1 MFNSRRF
8 IEPLSAKYHCA
19 TMIQYSTY
27 ICCLIGVPIV
37 STKAQLGKSHASSA
51 FAKDIFILKQLV
63 SKDFKLKYRRSVLGV
78 VWSVL
83 NPLLMMV
90 VMSIV
95 FSYMFGGSVENFP
108 LYLIVGNVTFSLMSD
123 STNAA
128 LWSIIDAAP
137 LLKKVKVDRFVFP
150 VQKVLFALVNFA
162 FSLIAV
168 AFVMLWF
175 RVVPTWHLIMLPVV
189 LVLLMLFCIGIGLAI
204 GSLAVFFRDIIHL
217 WGVIILAWTYL
228 TPIFWDLQ
236 LLIDKAAPAWIITLV
251 KVNPMY
257 NYITF
262 MRDIFL
268 WQQVPSATVF
278 GLCCFWAVLALLV
291 GLFIFRKT
299 EHKFILYV

>member
-1 MFNSRRF
+1 MPS
-8 IEPLSAKYHCA
+8 IAPVKYQVP
-19 TMIQYSTY
+19 TGLKKDL
-27 ICCLIGVPIV
+27 LI
-37 STKAQLGKSHASSA
+37 LE
-51 FAKDIFILKQLV
+51 QLV
-63 SKDFKLKYRRSVLGV
+63 TKDFKLKYRRSILGV

-95 FSYMFGGSVENFP
+95 FSYMFGSEVENFP
-108 LYLIVGNVTFSLMSD
+108 LYLIVGNVTFTLMSD

-128 LWSIIDAAP
+128 LRSIIDAAP

-150 VQKVLFALVNFA
+150 VQKVLFALVNYA

-168 AFVMLWF
+168 AVVMLFF
-175 RVVPTWHLIMLPVV
+175 RVVPTWHFIWLP
-189 LVLLMLFCIGIGLAI
+189 LALLLLMLFCIGVGMLI

-217 WGVIILAWTYL
+217 WSVVIIAWTYL
-228 TPIFWDLQ
+228 TPIFWDFS
-236 LLIDKAAPAWIITLV
+236 LLVNKGAPAWIITLV

-257 NYITF
+257 NYIEF

-268 WQQVPSATVF
+268 WQQSPSMT
-278 GLCCFWAVLALLV
+278 VLALCLIWALAALAIGV
-291 GLFIFRKT
+291 FVFRKT

>member
-1 MFNSRRF
+1 M
-8 IEPLSAKYHCA
+8 SAQSK
-19 TMIQYSTY
+19 Q
-27 ICCLIGVPIV
+27 
-37 STKAQLGKSHASSA
+37 ASYASNNL
-51 FAKDIFILKQLV
+51 AKDLYILRQLV
-63 SKDFKLKYRRSVLGV
+63 TKDFKLKYRRSVLGV

-95 FSYMFGGSVENFP
+95 FSYLFGSNIENFP
-108 LYLIVGNVTFSLMSD
+108 LYLIVGNITFTLMSD

-128 LWSIIDAAP
+128 LWSIINAAP

-168 AFVMLWF
+168 ALVMLWF
-175 RVVPTWHLIMLPVV
+175 RVMPTWHLIWLPVC

-204 GSLAVFFRDIIHL
+204 GALAVFFRDVIHL
-217 WGVIILAWTYL
+217 WGVLILAWTYL
-228 TPIFWDLQ
+228 TPIFWDFS
-236 LLIDKAAPAWIITLV
+236 LLVNAGAPGWVIKLV
-251 KVNPMY
+251 EYNPMY

-268 WQQVPSATVF
+268 YQQNPDLHT
-278 GLCCFWAVLALLV
+278 LALCVVWALV
-291 GLFIFRKT
+291 MLIIGIFVFRKT
-299 EHKFILYV
+299 EHKFILYI

>member
-1 MFNSRRF
+1 MS
-8 IEPLSAKYHCA
+8 SKAK
-19 TMIQYSTY
+19 
-27 ICCLIGVPIV
+27 
-37 STKAQLGKSHASSA
+37 LGKSHASSA
-51 FAKDIFILKQLV
+51 LAKDIFILKQLV

-175 RVVPTWHLIMLPVV
+175 RVVPTWHLVMLPVV

-278 GLCCFWAVLALLV
+278 GLCCFWAVLALV
-291 GLFIFRKT
+291 IGLLIFRKT

>member
-1 MFNSRRF
+1 M
-8 IEPLSAKYHCA
+8 
-19 TMIQYSTY
+19 
-27 ICCLIGVPIV
+27 
-37 STKAQLGKSHASSA
+37 STKAKLGKSHASSA
-51 FAKDIFILKQLV
+51 LAKDIFILKQLV

-175 RVVPTWHLIMLPVV
+175 RVVPTWHLVMLPVV

-262 MRDIFL
+262 MISSFGSRFPQLPFL
-268 WQQVPSATVF
+268 VFVVF
-278 GLCCFWAVLALLV
+278 GPFSPWLLV
-291 GLFIFRKT
+291 CSSSVRPSTNSFFTFRRGLRSCQLQFKT
-299 EHKFILYV
+299 MTTLSR